1 MALRAGG
8 RLVDIELTF
17 GGRFNVLLKKF
28 DFPSYN
34 LAVAMTS
41 VAKFAISLR
50 TIAQRTALVLDTTS
64 AILVPTAPTS
74 SV

>member
-1 MALRAGG
+1 
-8 RLVDIELTF
+8 VDIELTF

-34 LAVAMTS
+34 VAVAMTS

-50 TIAQRTALVLDTTS
+50 TISHDISNSRLSSTYEYGLD
-64 AILVPTAPTS
+64 V
-74 SV
+74 